1 MPHYACCC
9 EAESWITKCGLK
21 LIYETLPGKEVV
33 CVQLITS
40 ILGRLPVIRAGDTCT
55 ISFSY
60 GNARDAATGPI
71 AMTTPSPKPTPLL
84 GPGNMYFV
92 DSCRGAGLFPRPMKL
107 NEAQCMICIVNH
119 YYNILFSELLLLI
132 FTIFVITL
140 LLHYYVLLHHSLIRI
155 VTVFVITLL
164 LQY

>member
-1 MPHYACCC
+1 M
-9 EAESWITKCGLK
+9 
-21 LIYETLPGKEVV
+21 
-33 CVQLITS
+33 
-40 ILGRLPVIRAGDTCT
+40 IRAPSCSA
-55 ISFSY
+55 I
-60 GNARDAATGPI
+60 AVDAATGPI